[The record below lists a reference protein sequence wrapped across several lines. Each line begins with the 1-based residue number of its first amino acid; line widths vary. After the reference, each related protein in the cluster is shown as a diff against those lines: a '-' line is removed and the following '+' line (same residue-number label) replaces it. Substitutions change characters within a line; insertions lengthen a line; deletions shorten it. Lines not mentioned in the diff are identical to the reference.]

1 MDSLFD
7 IKLIKEFEK
16 CPAFYDRNC
25 VNFKNKQYLN
35 EAWENIAQ
43 KLGYR
48 ASILRDRMLQLRNRF
63 NLEKRKLEA
72 VRNET
77 GQNSVSTWP
86 LFETMQF
93 LEGHI
98 RPRKSYKM
106 IMKEMLYKKPNGES
120 NDATNFDSDDQTQSD
135 DDVHFVYDSLNKQE
149 NFSDSQTDET
159 NVAQFMVPEMTEV
172 SSPLTSLPP
181 PPPMKRQ
188 KLYYNN
194 HNENSTMSGHSANFF
209 NQPSSSNNPKIEKY
223 QKFGQFIASFLSD
236 PSLPE
241 EQALNLIE
249 KFTTEI
255 VSTMKSNLSKS
266 NTSQINLSHGNNIQ
280 AL

>member
-1 MDSLFD
+1 MHTYNNNFLF
-7 IKLIKEFEK
+7 L
-16 CPAFYDRNC
+16 
-25 VNFKNKQYLN
+25 L
-35 EAWENIAQ
+35 
-43 KLGYR
+43 L
-48 ASILRDRMLQLRNRF
+48 LQLRNRF

-72 VRNET
+72 ARNET
-77 GQNSVSTWP
+77 GQNVVSTWP
-86 LFETMQF
+86 LFECMTF

-106 IMKEMLYKKPNGES
+106 IMKEMMYKKPNGEMGEG
-120 NDATNFDSDDQTQSD
+120 NIKDCYDTDDQTQSD

-149 NFSDSQTDET
+149 QFSDNQVDET

-172 SSPLTSLPP
+172 ASPNSSLPP

-188 KLYYNN
+188 KLYYN
-194 HNENSTMSGHSANFF
+194 HNDNSTLSGNSPNYYQ
-209 NQPSSSNNPKIEKY
+209 QPTSVNPKIDKY

-255 VSTMKSNLSKS
+255 VMTMKNNLSQQTTT
-266 NTSQINLSHGNNIQ
+266 N
-280 AL
+280 